1 MGNDVEASVQC
12 SAHAPPLVADHRRRR
27 RHQTDTAP
35 GHRIVSM
42 KEIRF
47 FTRFGDF
54 SGLKCFADRPLRDG
68 AVLSSCSMF
77 FLLLPTPS
85 LPFSAAVC
93 TGLSS
98 DVYETDV
105 LCQDMVFSEFSI
117 KRKVRRQKRL
127 CLDSPLFHNLPA
139 SVVVIQNGGK

>member
-54 SGLKCFADRPLRDG
+54 STLKCLADRPLRIARWG
-68 AVLSSCSMF
+68 QCCLAVRCSCS
-77 FLLLPTPS
+77 LPTPS

-117 KRKVRRQKRL
+117 KRKVRLQKRL

-139 SVVVIQNGGK
+139 SVV

>member
-1 MGNDVEASVQC
+1 MQVQD

-27 RHQTDTAP
+27 RHLPLPDTTP

-54 SGLKCFADRPLRDG
+54 SGLKCFADRPFRDG

-93 TGLSS
+93 TGLSF

-105 LCQDMVFSEFSI
+105 YLALCQDMVFSEFSI
-117 KRKVRRQKRL
+117 KRKVRLQKRL

-139 SVVVIQNGGK
+139 SVV

>member
-1 MGNDVEASVQC
+1 MGNDEEASVQVQD

-27 RHQTDTAP
+27 RHLPLPDTTP

-54 SGLKCFADRPLRDG
+54 STLKCLADRPLRIARWG
-68 AVLSSCSMF
+68 QCCLAVRCSCS
-77 FLLLPTPS
+77 LPTPS

-139 SVVVIQNGGK
+139 SVV